1 MHTVAKWLN
10 ELTLSSEKSKCMLM
24 GSNRQLEN
32 KVPLTVPI
40 QDQGV
45 DNVCSFRF
53 LGIFMGLLR
62 QISFVCDFI
71 ERLVQEVE
79 TCKKIR

>member
-10 ELTLSSEKSKCMLM
+10 ELTLSLEKSKCMLM

-53 LGIFMGLLR
+53 LGLLR